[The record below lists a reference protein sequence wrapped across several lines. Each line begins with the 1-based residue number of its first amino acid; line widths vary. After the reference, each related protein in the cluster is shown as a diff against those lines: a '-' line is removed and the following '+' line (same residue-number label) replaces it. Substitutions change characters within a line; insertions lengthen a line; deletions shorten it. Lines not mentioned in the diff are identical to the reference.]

1 MVKSKDEHL
10 RQPVD
15 ADARFAARMLIRTA
29 RYGALALNDVENGAP
44 IVAHVGVATD
54 TDGMPFIPVSSLS
67 GHFDS
72 MVENGR
78 AAMLIGQPGD
88 GDPLAHGRLALNG
101 VVRRAE
107 GADHERLRRRYLARH
122 PQAKIY
128 IDFKDFS
135 LWRLEISD
143 ASFIAGF
150 GNAYVLERADVETQ
164 CADWE
169 EWYAMEAGA
178 VEHMNEDHRDATCLY
193 ATNLCGGTDGDWQI
207 TGLDPDGIDMALGDD
222 HRRYVYDRPLKRA
235 EELRPTLVGLVRRAR
250 KQSEV
255 S

>member
-1 MVKSKDEHL
+1 MKSKNESF
-10 RQPVD
+10 RRPVD
-15 ADARFAARMLIRTA
+15 AEARSAARMLIRTA
-29 RYGALALNDVENGAP
+29 RYGALALNDVENDAP
-44 IVAHVGVATD
+44 VVARAGVATD

-67 GHFDS
+67 GHFNS
-72 MVENGR
+72 MVKNGR
-78 AAMLIGQPGD
+78 AALLIGQPGK
-88 GDPLAHGRLALNG
+88 GDPLSHGRLALSG

-135 LWRLEISD
+135 LWRFEISS

-150 GNAYVLERADVETQ
+150 GSAYVLERADLETK
-164 CADWE
+164 CVDWE
-169 EWYAMEAGA
+169 EWHSMEAGA

-193 ATNLCGGTDGDWQI
+193 ATKLCGGTDGDWQI